1 MKIKMAMLHA
11 DVDADG
17 ICDVGYF
24 MSPLTHGC
32 CSLLGDMNLLT
43 TAANATQA
51 AAAPTNHLVVVSP
64 VCVVMFGR
72 FASICC
78 CSIVLL

>member
-43 TAANATQA
+43 TAAKAAQ
-51 AAAPTNHLVVVSP
+51 AAAPTNRLVVVSP

-72 FASICC
+72 FVSICC